1 MLLHFGGTKNVV
13 SFLSP
18 GRVSDWAADVPF
30 VTTNGSPFARAVLF
44 PSKERERESLACN
57 IHIDILLVIILQ
69 PTPQSDTRLSIPRVW
84 FSLSLSLSLSSF
96 VQTRICWWFSIK
108 SGLMPTCTVL
118 YTLLFF
124 CKLIDIGRDW
134 SPALA
139 RINCGFTPD
148 EPNFHTNCFACFLFL
163 SFSNPEDFSNVLH
176 FRTWRFRTSRKKRL
190 TKKKNIFL

>member
-84 FSLSLSLSLSSF
+84 FSLSLSLEFRSDSNL
-96 VQTRICWWFSIK
+96 
-108 SGLMPTCTVL
+108 LMVFHKKWVNADL

-124 CKLIDIGRDW
+124 L
-134 SPALA
+134 
-139 RINCGFTPD
+139 
-148 EPNFHTNCFACFLFL
+148 
-163 SFSNPEDFSNVLH
+163 
-176 FRTWRFRTSRKKRL
+176 
-190 TKKKNIFL
+190 